1 MVWVGILGG
10 TSYVNVMYLILD
22 TEKLKRTEKEVALSV
37 SNAFNDTGILIASIV
52 SLILYNTVY

>member
-37 SNAFNDTGILIASIV
+37 SNAFNDTVILIASIV

>member
-1 MVWVGILGG
+1 MIWVGILGG

-22 TEKLKRTEKEVALSV
+22 TDKLKRTEKEVALSV
-37 SNAFNDTGILIASIV
+37 SNGFNDSGILCASIV